1 MEYFSNITIRINF
14 TLIEDW
20 KSSAYDRESSLCL
33 GHKYFLK
40 SLKNTLMYDEDLKKL
55 RNNLTQYLQSITQFT
70 TYLRLLEFLKQPITL
85 KDTQKVAMWVRQCAI
100 YAIYLLNMISL
111 SLEGLQSCKWLEC
124 HLYRVLHMFWPGM
137 SWQFSQYVPTI

>member
-14 TLIEDW
+14 SLIQDW

-70 TYLRLLEFLKQPITL
+70 TYLR
-85 KDTQKVAMWVRQCAI
+85 C
-100 YAIYLLNMISL
+100 
-111 SLEGLQSCKWLEC
+111 
-124 HLYRVLHMFWPGM
+124 
-137 SWQFSQYVPTI
+137 